1 MTGLVLLEQGDDGV
15 AVGPGFAGERD
26 PCLDCFLRRREA
38 SPTPVGELTLGPGG
52 TPDTRDH
59 QVRVAGG
66 AAVAHRFLPLPGC
79 RCPRVRRP
87 AVLWD
92 AVSERV
98 GIVSRVREWR
108 AHGWRHAVARGSRLV
123 GSGGVRVLA
132 DGRGAADTDRAARLV
147 AVAEAV
153 ERYAA
158 GWWNHSPETRV
169 EDGRVDA
176 VRLTDGAPVAVG
188 AERVFLPYPASAAMQ
203 DSVGL
208 AAAESY
214 ADAVRRAMA
223 EVIERDTF
231 WAAMEGHA
239 EPDSVAA
246 GPGGLTVV
254 WRAGHGHLVA
264 CVATYSDATP
274 HMTLGL
280 GAALTPSEAIA
291 KARRED
297 RLVRGALALPE
308 IGVGAGRFDG
318 LVTRLAGDRA
328 FGAAVSARL
337 SRGSARPEPASDFAA
352 VDLTTA
358 DVRAVGIAV
367 ARVVRVPAR

>member
-1 MTGLVLLEQGDDGV
+1 
-15 AVGPGFAGERD
+15 
-26 PCLDCFLRRREA
+26 
-38 SPTPVGELTLGPGG
+38 
-52 TPDTRDH
+52 
-59 QVRVAGG
+59 VRVAGG

-79 RCPRVRRP
+79 RCPRERRP

-98 GIVSRVREWR
+98 GIVSRVREWQ

-158 GWWNHSPETRV
+158 GWWNHNPETRV

-223 EVIERDTF
+223 EVIE
-231 WAAMEGHA
+231 GHA
-239 EPDSVAA
+239 EPESDAA

-280 GAALTPSEAIA
+280 GAALTSSEAMA

-358 DVRAVGIAV
+358 DVRAMGIAV

>member
-1 MTGLVLLEQGDDGV
+1 
-15 AVGPGFAGERD
+15 
-26 PCLDCFLRRREA
+26 
-38 SPTPVGELTLGPGG
+38 VGELTLGPGG

-280 GAALTPSEAIA
+280 GA
-291 KARRED
+291 
-297 RLVRGALALPE
+297 E